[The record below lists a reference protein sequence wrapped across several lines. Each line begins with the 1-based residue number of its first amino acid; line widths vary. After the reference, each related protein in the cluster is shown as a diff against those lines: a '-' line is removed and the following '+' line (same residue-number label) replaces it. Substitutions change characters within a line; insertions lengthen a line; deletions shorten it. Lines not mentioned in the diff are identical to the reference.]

1 MQRGIDKA
9 HQAASPC
16 RLELK
21 SHLGAVTDL
30 DWSHWRRMPGMPSFD
45 IFRHTSTYS
54 IFNSPTFAMHLPG
67 PSGACVSR
75 WGVDQSYLQRA
86 AQNKDS
92 FLPVSGKLTF

>member
-45 IFRHTSTYS
+45 IFRHIQSSILPPLQCTSRG
-54 IFNSPTFAMHLPG
+54 HPG
-67 PSGACVSR
+67 PALAVR
-75 WGVDQSYLQRA
+75 QIEW
-86 AQNKDS
+86 AQN
-92 FLPVSGKLTF
+92 